1 MKKIV
6 LIVTFI
12 ILLSGCTNIKNAS
25 YDDIINT
32 IAMPTKKANVYRT
45 GYKFHL
51 PREMKITKSKL
62 CNEVL
67 SDKNNIYYLYIDLI
81 SYHNK
86 IKNHKEI
93 NKESYYSKNIKSN
106 NKEGYVDIKLLKN
119 GKYFIEIMYNYAKI
133 EVIVDEKDIKE
144 TLLNSIN
151 ILNSIKYTDD
161 VIANLL
167 NKDNLNYIEE
177 EYNIFNTTSS
187 DSTIQIDYNYHEME
201 DEIVDTDLI
210 N

>member
-25 YDDIINT
+25 YDDIINI

-45 GYKFHL
+45 GNKFHL

-144 TLLNSIN
+144 VLLNSIN